1 MVKKLPYIALLIC
14 CMLLLAGCNAAR
26 TPQKSAKNFFEAIEV
41 SDYQRAV
48 EFTTLNPEE
57 DLELYYAIMQKQQAS
72 IAEKGGIQSVKIVS
86 ENRSAETPDKAI
98 VVVVINYKDGST
110 QEECCNMTLHDKK
123 WLLDV
128 NLSSK

>member
-1 MVKKLPYIALLIC
+1 MVKKLPHIALLFC
-14 CMLLLAGCNAAR
+14 CMLLLAGCNSAR
-26 TPQKSAKNFFEAIEV
+26 TPQKSAKNFFEAIEA

-86 ENRSAETPDKAI
+86 ENRSAETPDKAT
-98 VVVVINYKDGST
+98 VVVVINYKDGSI
-110 QEECCNMTLHDKK
+110 QEEYCNMTLHDKK

>member
-1 MVKKLPYIALLIC
+1 MVKKLSHIALFVC

-26 TPQKSAKNFFEAIEV
+26 TPQKSAKNFFEAIEA
-41 SDYQRAV
+41 SDYQHAV

-86 ENRSAETPDKAI
+86 ENHSAETPDKAI

-110 QEECCNMTLHDKK
+110 QEEYCNMTLHDKK

>member
-1 MVKKLPYIALLIC
+1 MVKKLPHIALPIC

-26 TPQKSAKNFFEAIEV
+26 TPQKSAKNFFEAIEA
-41 SDYQRAV
+41 SDYQHAV

-86 ENRSAETPDKAI
+86 ENRSAETPDKAT

-110 QEECCNMTLHDKK
+110 QEEYCNMTLHDKK